1 MREKQQKTPYE
12 TYLSSNVAA
21 CLTKMFTSFKS
32 HFWVCVVNEIVR
44 VASLWLSRPGVFW
57 TKFCFEDKN
66 WLSLCTQRNHSLK
79 IQRLSS
85 IRDAPY

>member
-12 TYLSSNVAA
+12 TYLSSNEAA

-44 VASLWLSRPGVFW
+44 MPLSDFPGQVCSEQSFVLKTNLAVFMYSAQSQ
-57 TKFCFEDKN
+57 FKN
-66 WLSLCTQRNHSLK
+66 STTE
-79 IQRLSS
+79 
-85 IRDAPY
+85 